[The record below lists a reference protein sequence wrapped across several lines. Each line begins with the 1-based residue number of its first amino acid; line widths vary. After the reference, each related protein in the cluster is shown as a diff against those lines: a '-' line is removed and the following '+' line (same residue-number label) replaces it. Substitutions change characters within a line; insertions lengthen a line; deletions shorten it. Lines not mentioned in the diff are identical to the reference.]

1 MDYALAKDQE
11 MIKKSAKEFFQKECP
26 KDKVRELKE
35 DPKGYDQKIWKK
47 MIKLGY
53 QGLVIPEKYGG
64 LEGEFLEL
72 MVFMEELGRNI
83 MPSPFFST
91 VIDCVLP
98 ILEYG
103 TEKQKETHLPGIAEQ
118 GDIWTLAQSEQTA
131 DYEADDI
138 KLSATAKGNM
148 FVLNGAKLFV
158 PYASVAGNL
167 LVVARTT
174 TADNA
179 EDGITLF
186 LVDAKS
192 PGISMESMPTAA
204 HDNRSAVTFEN
215 VKVPAEN
222 ILGEKDKGWEIVD
235 NITQHSAVLKAA
247 EMSGGAQAALD
258 LVVNYTK
265 ERKQFSKSLGTFQAI
280 QHRLV
285 DLLTGVEGLKYLV
298 HKAAWNINNG
308 TPSKLLNSVVKAK
321 ANSVYHNVCYHG
333 IVMHGAIGWTE
344 EMDIGLYHIRTR
356 SMNSDAGG
364 TDFHL
369 ERIAR
374 ELETRT
380 PDFKTVFS

>member
-26 KDKVRELKE
+26 KDKVRDLKE
-35 DPKGYDQKIWKK
+35 DSKGYDHKTWKK

-83 MPSPFFST
+83 MPSPYFST

-98 ILEYG
+98 ILKYG
-103 TEKQKETHLPGIAEQ
+103 TEEQKEVYLPGIAEK
-118 GDIWTLAQSEQTA
+118 GDIWALAQSEETA
-131 DYEADDI
+131 DMEADDI
-138 KLSATAKGNM
+138 KLTATAEGNG
-148 FVLNGAKLFV
+148 FVLNGTKLFV
-158 PYASVAGNL
+158 SYASVTGNL
-167 LVVARTT
+167 LVVTRTT
-174 TADNA
+174 ESDNA
-179 EDGITLF
+179 ENGISLF

-192 PGISMESMPTAA
+192 AGISMESMPTAA
-204 HDNRSAVTFEN
+204 HDNRNAVTFDN

-222 ILGEKDKGWEIVD
+222 ILGEKDNGWEIVD
-235 NITQHSAVLKAA
+235 YITQHSAVLKAA

-265 ERKQFSKSLGTFQAI
+265 ERKQFGKSLGTFQAI

-285 DLLTGVEGLKYLV
+285 DLLTGVDGLKYLV

-308 TPSKLLNSVVKAK
+308 TPSKLLNSAVKAK

-356 SMNSDAGG
+356 SMTSGAGG
-364 TDFHL
+364 TDYHL
-369 ERIAR
+369 ERITR
-374 ELETRT
+374 ELENRT
-380 PDFKTVFS
+380 PAFKTVFP

>member
-1 MDYALAKDQE
+1 MDYALAKDHE

-35 DPKGYDQKIWKK
+35 DAKGYDPKIWKK
-47 MIKLGY
+47 MVKLGY

-83 MPSPFFST
+83 MPSPFFTT
-91 VIDCVLP
+91 VVECALP

-103 TEKQKETHLPGIAEQ
+103 TEEQKESYLPGIAEK
-118 GDIWTLAQSEQTA
+118 GDIWSLAQSEQAA
-131 DYEADDI
+131 DLEAADI
-138 KLSATAKGNM
+138 KLSAVAEGSA
-148 FVLNGAKLFV
+148 FLLNGTKLFI
-158 PYASVAGNL
+158 PYASVSGSF
-167 LVVARTT
+167 LVVARTSDN
-174 TADNA
+174 DNA

-186 LVDAKS
+186 LVDANS
-192 PGISMESMPTAA
+192 TGVSLEPMPTAA
-204 HDNRSAVTFEN
+204 HDNRSAVTFDN
-215 VKVPAEN
+215 VSVSAEN
-222 ILGEKDKGWEIVD
+222 ILGEKDRGWEIVD
-235 NITQHSAVLKAA
+235 YITQHSSVLKAA

-258 LVVNYTK
+258 LSVNYAK
-265 ERKQFSKSLGTFQAI
+265 ERKQFGKSLGTFQAI

-285 DLLTGVEGLKYLV
+285 DLLTGVDGLKYLV

-308 TPSKLLNSVVKAK
+308 TPSKLLNSAVKAK
-321 ANSVYHNVCYHG
+321 ANTVYHNVCYHG

-356 SMNSDAGG
+356 SMSSDAGG
-364 TDFHL
+364 TDYHL

-380 PDFKTVFS
+380 PAFKTVFS